1 MKNTFKRMIGF
12 FLALFAAI
20 LISGCDLN
28 LPQEER
34 YDGKVSAD
42 LNNGITFIDG
52 KYKYTNIPKD
62 VVKYSGA
69 TEIKNG
75 DISCLVIENNG
86 KNSNYSALYVGGNC
100 KEYQQMKESE
110 NGRISSP
117 VVPYYH
123 PYHSY
128 PHSVWH

>member
-42 LNNGITFIDG
+42 SNNGITFIDG

-69 TEIKNG
+69 TEINNG

-86 KNSNYSALYVGGNC
+86 KNRNYSALYVGGNC